1 MACFLVPAAEAIAVS
16 LVKKKMKK
24 KELLIQQQQLD
35 GIEVAPVRLQNS
47 EIPKE
52 QGNRIPWSRKLKWLS
67 NLLWGGVF
75 LLGVEHI
82 WHGEVV
88 PWPPFLT
95 AMTNAADTIEM
106 LQEMAL
112 VGTVMCAVVTGVW
125 LFMIWFAERKANG
138 LTKQT
143 RPHRSK
149 TRKAVI

>member
-24 KELLIQQQQLD
+24 KELLMQQQQLD
-35 GIEVAPVRLQNS
+35 GIKVVPDGHQNS
-47 EIPKE
+47 EVQE
-52 QGNRIPWSRKLKWLS
+52 ASNNQIPWSRKLKWLS
-67 NLLWGGVF
+67 NLLWGGVL

-95 AMTNAADTIEM
+95 AMTSAADTIEM

-125 LFMIWFAERKANG
+125 LFMIWFAERRAKG
-138 LTKQT
+138 LAKKT
-143 RPHRSK
+143 RPHRAR